1 LVESRSL
8 RVEALFRNV
17 SIVWRNT
24 VLDHIVEA
32 FAISLL
38 SIAVAE
44 LGDKTQLGM
53 ITLAA
58 SVRKPVAIFLG
69 MIVGYV
75 VVAGLA
81 VLIGQAFLA
90 IIPLSALTLASG
102 LIFVAIGLLMLK
114 IDVGKGVSSPRA
126 KSPFLAASLMIVLTE
141 LGDKTQIATI
151 ALAARFA
158 QPTAVFLGVLSAFAL
173 VDGLSILL
181 ADRLGKRLPVNKIK
195 KISAVIFIVLGVLT
209 LLGII

>member
-1 LVESRSL
+1 M
-8 RVEALFRNV
+8 
-17 SIVWRNT
+17 
-24 VLDHIVEA
+24 
-32 FAISLL
+32 L

>member
-1 LVESRSL
+1 
-8 RVEALFRNV
+8 
-17 SIVWRNT
+17 
-24 VLDHIVEA
+24 
-32 FAISLL
+32 
-38 SIAVAE
+38 
-44 LGDKTQLGM
+44 
-53 ITLAA
+53 
-58 SVRKPVAIFLG
+58 
-69 MIVGYV
+69 
-75 VVAGLA
+75 
-81 VLIGQAFLA
+81 
-90 IIPLSALTLASG
+90 
-102 LIFVAIGLLMLK
+102 VAIGLLMLK

-126 KSPFLAASLMIVLTE
+126 KSPFMAASLMIVLTE